1 MTGKKAMS
9 VHKLLEIIM
18 ENRTRELNTRYVK
31 ADYEPE
37 EEIFQCEDVNPWN
50 ALNRD

>member
-1 MTGKKAMS
+1 MTGMEEIS
-9 VHKLLEIIM
+9 VHKLLEISM

-31 ADYEPE
+31 ADCEPE